1 MKKIVF
7 IIPYFGKF
15 NNYFQLFLNSCAEN
29 KEIDWLIYTDDKTS
43 YDYPKNVNVKYTT
56 FEEIKKLFQSK
67 FNYKISLE
75 RPYKLCDYRPLY
87 GYLFESD
94 ITEYEYWGHCDT
106 DLIWGDISKFIYG
119 ELKNNYDKLFFL
131 GHCTLFKN
139 SLKLKKFFEDNTDG
153 NIRFKEVYT
162 NEKNCSFDEEF
173 KNSINNIFQNSNLKI
188 LLKEF
193 EANIYMKS
201 SNFNLVKYNFF
212 KKKYYIEK
220 RKQSVFTYEEGKI
233 YQYYLE
239 NRELKKEEFL
249 YIHMQSRKMEVKIN
263 PETKVY
269 KIIPNAF
276 ENLEHKE
283 INVSNFE
290 NIKKKNFNLH
300 YFKLRGK
307 NLKIKILK
315 FLNGGK

>member
-29 KEIDWLIYTDDKTS
+29 KEIDWLIYTDDKTL
-43 YDYPKNVNVKYTT
+43 YDYPENVSVKYTT

-67 FNYKISLE
+67 FNYKISLK
-75 RPYKLCDYRPLY
+75 RPYKLCDYKPLY
-87 GYLFESD
+87 GYLFEND
-94 ITEYEYWGHCDT
+94 IKEYEYWGHCDT
-106 DLIWGDISKFIYG
+106 DLIWGDICKFVCN

-139 SLKLKKFFEDNTDG
+139 SLELKKFFEDNI
-153 NIRFKEVYT
+153 NRNFRFKEVYT

-173 KNSINNIFQNSNLKI
+173 KNSINNIFQNSSLKI

-201 SNFNLVKYNFF
+201 SNFNLLKYDFS
-212 KKKYYIEK
+212 KKGYCIEK
-220 RKQSVFTYEEGKI
+220 RRKSFFTYEKGKVF
-233 YQYYLE
+233 QYYLE
-239 NRELKKEEFL
+239 NEELKREEFL

-263 PETKVY
+263 PETRVY
-269 KIIPNAF
+269 KIIPNTF
-276 ENLEHKE
+276 ENLEYKE
-283 INVSNFE
+283 INMDNFE
-290 NIKKKNFNLH
+290 TIKKKNFNLH

-315 FLNGGK
+315 FLNGEK